1 MMNRPYKKGTELVHP
16 QIREL
21 NAYRVQ
27 PNDCEIKLDA
37 MESPYG
43 ISESLLELWHQQLER
58 VDVNRYPDASAKAL
72 KKGLRGVF
80 EIPDN
85 FDVTLGN
92 GSDELL
98 QLIQLAVGGHGR
110 CIMAPQPS
118 FVMYEIIARYT
129 RGNFIGVDLDE
140 HFQLPEDEWLSSV
153 ESSRPDC
160 VFFSYPNNPTG
171 NLFPPDVIEE
181 TARLTDGLVVVD
193 EAYHAYSSESMMSA
207 MNNHE
212 NLVIVRTLSKSG
224 LAGLRVGYLVSHPS
238 WGHEFEKLRLPY
250 NIGSLHQET
259 AVFALNHWDEIQMS
273 EHIIT
278 ERSRVSSVLKKD
290 DRIKVYP
297 SDTNFITVRV
307 KQGRASELFEAL
319 KSDGILIKI
328 LDGAHRILSNCLRIT
343 IGTMAENDLMC
354 NSLIRN
360 LK

>member
-1 MMNRPYKKGTELVHP
+1 MMNRPHKKGTELVHP

-21 NAYRVQ
+21 TAYRVQ

-43 ISESLLELWHQQLER
+43 FGESLLDRWHQQLER
-58 VDVNRYPDASAKAL
+58 VEVNRYPDASGEAL

-80 EIPDN
+80 EISDN
-85 FDVTLGN
+85 FEVTLGN

-98 QLIQLAVGGHGR
+98 QLIQLAVGGYGR

-118 FVMYEIIARYT
+118 FAMYEIIARYT

-153 ESSRPDC
+153 ERSRPDC
-160 VFFSYPNNPTG
+160 VFFAYPNNPTG

-207 MNNHE
+207 MNDHE

-238 WGHEFEKLRLPY
+238 WGREFEKLRLPY

-273 EHIIT
+273 ERIIA
-278 ERSRVSSVLKKD
+278 ERSRVSSVLEKEE
-290 DRIKVYP
+290 RLRVYP
-297 SDTNFITVRV
+297 SDTNFITTKV

-319 KSDGILIKI
+319 KSDGVLIKN
-328 LDGAHRILSNCLRIT
+328 LHGVHPVLSNCLRIT
-343 IGTMAENDLMC
+343 ISTKRENDLMC
-354 NSLIRN
+354 NALIRN

>member
-1 MMNRPYKKGTELVHP
+1 MMNRPHKKGTELVHP

-21 NAYRVQ
+21 TAYRVQ

-43 ISESLLELWHQQLER
+43 FGESLLDHWHQQLER
-58 VDVNRYPDASAKAL
+58 VEVNRYPDASGEAL

-85 FDVTLGN
+85 FEVTLGN

-98 QLIQLAVGGHGR
+98 QLIQLAVGGYGR

-118 FVMYEIIARYT
+118 FAMYEIIAQYT

-153 ESSRPDC
+153 ERSKPDC
-160 VFFSYPNNPTG
+160 VFFAYPNNPTG

-207 MNNHE
+207 MNDHE

-224 LAGLRVGYLVSHPS
+224 LAGLRVGYLVSHPA

-250 NIGSLHQET
+250 NIGCLHQET

-273 EHIIT
+273 ERIIA
-278 ERSRVSSVLKKD
+278 ERSRVSSVLAKD
-290 DRIKVYP
+290 ERIKVYP

-319 KSDGILIKI
+319 KSDGVLIKI
-328 LDGAHRILSNCLRIT
+328 LDGTHPILSNCLRIT

-354 NSLIRN
+354 NTLIRN
-360 LK
+360 IK

>member
-1 MMNRPYKKGTELVHP
+1 MTNKPLVKGIELVHP

-27 PNDCEIKLDA
+27 LNVCEIKLDA

-43 ISESLLELWHQQLER
+43 ISESLLELWHEQLDCVE
-58 VDVNRYPDASAKAL
+58 VNRYPDASGEAL
-72 KKGLRGVF
+72 KEGLRRVF
-80 EIPDN
+80 EIPDT

-98 QLIQLAVGGHGR
+98 QLIQLAVGGYGR

-118 FVMYEIIARYT
+118 FTMYEIIARYT
-129 RGNFIGVDLDE
+129 RGKFIGVDLDE
-140 HFQLPEDEWLSSV
+140 NFQLPEDEWLSSV
-153 ESSRPDC
+153 ERSRPDC

-181 TARLTDGLVVVD
+181 TTCLTDGLVVID

-207 MNNHE
+207 MNDHE
-212 NLVIVRTLSKSG
+212 NLAVVRTLSKSG
-224 LAGLRVGYLVSHPS
+224 LAGLRVGYLVSHPA

-273 EHIIT
+273 EHIIA
-278 ERSRVSSVLKKD
+278 ERSRVSSILEKEE
-290 DRIKVYP
+290 RLRVYP
-297 SDTNFITVRV
+297 SDTNFITIKV

-319 KSDGILIKI
+319 KSNGILIKN
-328 LDGAHRILSNCLRIT
+328 LDGTHPILSNCLRIT
-343 IGTMAENDLMC
+343 IGTMAENDVMC
-354 NSLIRN
+354 NALIYN
-360 LK
+360 L